1 VYWYPYWGAFYWM
14 SYGRVIFAV
23 DHGYSTV
30 EADIVDPALD
40 PCQADQ
46 PLFGCTGLSD
56 SACFSVVRYD
66 VSTYFGDQNYVTF
79 SDHIWVYRFM
89 YFVIDT
95 DRSASFGSYWN
106 AVLKLS
112 GVPSDVGAMT
122 MSTHLN
128 TWVGNSLISIV
139 RMQSLEQYGYFL
151 TTLDSSSGV

>member
-1 VYWYPYWGAFYWM
+1 M
-14 SYGRVIFAV
+14 
-23 DHGYSTV
+23 
-30 EADIVDPALD
+30 
-40 PCQADQ
+40 
-46 PLFGCTGLSD
+46 
-56 SACFSVVRYD
+56 RYD

-95 DRSASFGSYWN
+95 DRSASAGSYWN

-112 GVPSDVGAMT
+112 GVPSDVGAMA

>member
-1 VYWYPYWGAFYWM
+1 M

-23 DHGYSTV
+23 DHGYSTL

-95 DRSASFGSYWN
+95 DRSVSGDFGSYWN

-112 GVPSDVGAMT
+112 GVPSDVNAMR
-122 MSTHLN
+122 MSVHLN
-128 TWVGNSLISIV
+128 PWDGNSLISIV